1 MGGVLTPEV
10 MYKCSVTSASREKR
24 RWDRNSLWSRGREAR
39 REGRREGR
47 ETTPPSPG
55 EAMIKA
61 VMLRWGPLLG
71 GPLVLPI
78 TAALP
83 LLFSIL
89 GKLSLYDY
97 FLKHSLLRN

>member
-1 MGGVLTPEV
+1 MDIGTP
-10 MYKCSVTSASREKR
+10 SGPR
-24 RWDRNSLWSRGREAR
+24 RWGQGEREGGREEER
-39 REGRREGR
+39 N
-47 ETTPPSPG
+47 PPSPG

-61 VMLRWGPLLG
+61 VMLRWGPLWGG

-89 GKLSLYDY
+89 GKLS
-97 FLKHSLLRN
+97 FCN

>member
-1 MGGVLTPEV
+1 MDIGTPSGPRRGGQGEQ
-10 MYKCSVTSASREKR
+10 
-24 RWDRNSLWSRGREAR
+24 
-39 REGRREGR
+39 EGGREGR
-47 ETTPPSPG
+47 EERTPPSPG

-89 GKLSLYDY
+89 GKLS
-97 FLKHSLLRN
+97 FCN

>member
-1 MGGVLTPEV
+1 MDIGTPSGPRRGGQGE
-10 MYKCSVTSASREKR
+10 REG
-24 RWDRNSLWSRGREAR
+24 GREEER
-39 REGRREGR
+39 N
-47 ETTPPSPG
+47 PPSPG

-61 VMLRWGPLLG
+61 VMLRW

-89 GKLSLYDY
+89 GKLS
-97 FLKHSLLRN
+97 FCN

>member
-1 MGGVLTPEV
+1 MDIGTPSGPRRGGQ
-10 MYKCSVTSASREKR
+10 REQEG
-24 RWDRNSLWSRGREAR
+24 GRDEER
-39 REGRREGR
+39 
-47 ETTPPSPG
+47 TPPSPG

-89 GKLSLYDY
+89 ANFHFVTS
-97 FLKHSLLRN
+97 F